1 MLTAPQFW
9 DKRNLFSRL
18 LSYALWPLALIYGWF
33 LSLRNVAQDFNFAKA
48 APVPIIIVGNLR
60 VGGTGK
66 TPIVIALA
74 LQLKALG
81 WHPGIISRGYLSA
94 DSKKK
99 STHHHATKLRVA
111 IEVTPRSDP
120 AIVGD
125 EPVLIAQK
133 THGTIPLWVQA
144 NRRKSIAALLNKN
157 PQVNVII
164 SDDGLQNFG
173 LPRWPAREGGRDI
186 ELVVRDSR
194 GEGNGFLLPAGPLR
208 ESALRE
214 RDATLMTSVE
224 IDNATDPN
232 YFLEQR
238 AVYLSP
244 EIGLAYSL
252 NDHSLQYSL
261 AEIAQMFAPTTIV
274 AIAALGNPSRFF
286 ACLNEHGLEPRCIA
300 LPDHSSYSSEFFA
313 EIKAECILMTEKDAV
328 KCRHI
333 VDERLWVV
341 PMKVALS
348 TDFMT
353 WVISIISRP
362 DPRLK

>member
-9 DKRNLFSRL
+9 DKQNLLSRL

-33 LSLRNVAQDFNFAKA
+33 LSLRNAAQDLNFAKA
-48 APVPIIIVGNLR
+48 APVPLIIVGNLR

-74 LQLKALG
+74 LQLKSLG
-81 WHPGIISRGYLSA
+81 WHPAIISRGYISI
-94 DSKKK
+94 DGKKK
-99 STHHHATKLRVA
+99 SSHHHATTLREA
-111 IEVTPRSDP
+111 TEVTPHSDP
-120 AIVGD
+120 NIVGD

-144 NRRKSIAALLNKN
+144 KRCKSIAALLQKN

-164 SDDGLQNFG
+164 SDDGLQHFG
-173 LPRWPAREGGRDI
+173 LPRWPAREGGRDL

-208 ESALRE
+208 EPAQRE

-224 IDNATDPN
+224 IDGGTDPN

-238 AVYLSP
+238 AFYLFP

-261 AEIAQMFAPTTIV
+261 AEIGQMFAAPAIV
-274 AIAALGNPSRFF
+274 AVAALGNPSRFF
-286 ACLNEHGLEPRCIA
+286 SCLREHGLKPRCIA
-300 LPDHSSYSSEFFA
+300 LPDHSSYSSDFFA
-313 EIKAECILMTEKDAV
+313 AIKAECILITEKDAV

-333 VDERLWVV
+333 VDERIWVV
-341 PMKVALS
+341 PMKVTLS
-348 TDFMT
+348 TDSMN
-353 WVISIISRP
+353 WVTSIITRP
-362 DPRLK
+362 DPRQK